1 MLFPVIDL
9 MSPESCYQWLVNY
22 LYPDGLKCPY
32 CKSQERWIHRKNR
45 EPLLDYRCKN
55 CHKTYNLF
63 SKTDFEKT
71 HLSLTQ
77 IVLLI
82 RGVCKGD
89 TANTIAKEIGV
100 SRQTVQR
107 LRQKIQR
114 RAYEFLPQDALSD
127 RETETDEMFANA
139 GEKKHSSSCS

>member
-9 MSPESCYQWLVNY
+9 MSPESCYQWL
-22 LYPDGLKCPY
+22 LDHLHPDGLKCPY
-32 CKSQERWIHRKNR
+32 CKSQEKWTHRMDR
-45 EPLLDYRCKN
+45 EPLLDYRCKK

-71 HLSLTQ
+71 HLNLTQ

-89 TANTIAKEIGV
+89 TANTITGEIGV
-100 SRQTVQR
+100 SRQTIQKRRQR
-107 LRQKIQR
+107 IQQ
-114 RAYEFLPQDALSD
+114 RAYESLPQEALTD
-127 RETETDEMFANA
+127 KETETDEVFVNA
-139 GEKKHSSSCS
+139 GEKKCSSS